1 MTVDLDD
8 LLAQAAAQKM
18 QPDAA
23 LVNRVLADAGA
34 LQPVGARMVR
44 ARHLPAK
51 TGLWSALSALST
63 LFGGGPALAAVGSA
77 AVAGLFL
84 GLAQP
89 SSMLAFAGG
98 LVAETP
104 LDSVELIPSFDT
116 LLAGE

>member
-18 QPDAA
+18 QPNAA

-51 TGLWSALSALST
+51 TGLWSALSAL
-63 LFGGGPALAAVGSA
+63 FGGGPALAAVGSA

-98 LVAETP
+98 FTLETP

>member
-8 LLAQAAAQKM
+8 LFAQAAAQRV

-23 LVNRVLADAGA
+23 LINRVLADAKA
-34 LQPVGARMVR
+34 VQPVGWGQISMRK
-44 ARHLPAK
+44 LPAK
-51 TGLWSALSALST
+51 TGIWSTLSA

-77 AVAGLFL
+77 AVMGLFF
-84 GLAQP
+84 GMAQP
-89 SSMLAFAGG
+89 AALMAFAGG